1 MGMGRF
7 EEGCNG
13 LIGDGWGME
22 GDGREGREEVMPTGR
37 SVAQEF

>member
-7 EEGCNG
+7 EKGCDG
-13 LIGDGWGME
+13 LIGDGRDGRE
-22 GDGREGREEVMPTGR
+22 GREGREEVMPTGR